1 MREKLKYAIGLS
13 LVLAVCFTGCGQE
26 QAVED
31 NIPVVRAE
39 TVGMSAQ
46 DGDWYAGRVCGRYE
60 KNLAFQVG
68 GKIISR
74 AVDVGSQVQAGQV
87 LLSIDAIDVQQKV
100 NAGRASVERAQSQL
114 RLAEAD
120 LVRYRQL
127 YEASAISKAQY
138 DQVVTQYESAQAAV
152 TEAQAN
158 MMQLDNMLDY
168 TLLTSD
174 ADGTVSAI
182 TAEVGQVVSAGQT
195 IVTVV
200 QDGSMEVEIAVPE
213 NRLSDVQVGT
223 KATVTFWAKENAIAQ
238 GTVREIA
245 PMADQTVRTY
255 RVRVA
260 ISDMPQGVQL
270 GMTAR
275 VYFGSQSDGTL
286 TVPMSA
292 IYQSG
297 DTPTVWV
304 VRDGVA
310 TLTPIRTGAFNGNR
324 IEVTDGL
331 QAGDV
336 VVTAGVKKVVEGQKV
351 RTSAGDSQ

>member
-1 MREKLKYAIGLS
+1 MRDKRKYAIGLT
-13 LVLAVCFTGCGQE
+13 LALAVCLAGCGQE
-26 QAVED
+26 QVD
-31 NIPVVRAE
+31 KNNIPVVRTE
-39 TVGMSAQ
+39 TVGMSVQ
-46 DGDWYAGRVCGRYE
+46 GDNWYAGRVCGRYE

-68 GKIISR
+68 GKIIAR
-74 AVDVGSQVQAGQV
+74 AVDVGSQVRAGQV
-87 LLSIDAIDVQQKV
+87 LLSLDAIDVQQKV

-120 LVRYRQL
+120 LERYRQL

-158 MMQLDNMLDY
+158 MVQLDNMLDY
-168 TLLTSD
+168 TTLTSD

-213 NRLSDVQVGT
+213 NRLSEIQVGD
-223 KATVTFWAKENAIAQ
+223 KATVTFWAKENAMAQ
-238 GTVREIA
+238 GMVREIA

-260 ISDMPQGVQL
+260 IDDMPQGVQL

-275 VYFGSQSDGTL
+275 VYFGSPSDSTL

-310 TLTPIRTGAFNGNR
+310 TLTPIRTGSFSGNR

-351 RTSAGDSQ
+351 RISAGDGK